1 MGKIRIQNP
10 DGSEVILKDVRYM
23 PEVRR
28 NLITYGMLEKSG
40 YNYEG
45 RGYMV
50 RFYKGRKKVLAG
62 KYKDGLYYLQGNVSK
77 SEENVLGVVEEVRK
91 KKSKKVTF
99 MENLIQ
105 GPTPHGFGTRE
116 LLVQGGDSVSEE
128 SRSSKETKSEKS
140 CEESKSKDSDFVA
153 YGLAAAEKTDSKESK
168 MNEEA
173 EKIRKRKHWKNA
185 AEEES
190 LSNDVEL
197 RDVGKVSKILRE
209 CVYGDR
215 VNGDVNLSNIH
226 TSNSFDVLSEAVPGQ
241 RFQVGCDL
249 LNV

>member
-1 MGKIRIQNP
+1 MLTVSKQDTLKEWIMDSGCSFHSTPVKEVLFDFKEYDGGSVLMANNTKGSIKGMGKIRIQNP

-28 NLITYGMLEKSG
+28 NLISYGMLEKSG
-40 YNYEG
+40 CNYEG

-91 KKSKKVTF
+91 KKSTKVTF

-116 LLVQGGDSVSEE
+116 LLVQGGDSVSKE
-128 SRSSKETKSEKS
+128 SRSSEETKSEKS

-168 MNEEA
+168 MNEG
-173 EKIRKRKHWKNA
+173 
-185 AEEES
+185 S
-190 LSNDVEL
+190 
-197 RDVGKVSKILRE
+197 
-209 CVYGDR
+209 
-215 VNGDVNLSNIH
+215 
-226 TSNSFDVLSEAVPGQ
+226 
-241 RFQVGCDL
+241 
-249 LNV
+249 